1 MGRVEGM
8 SSLRRPLRFPGWGT
22 QLISVLLAITVV
34 VPLLQR
40 LPKLAVVACFD
51 AGHPLY
57 SLVPTTAD
65 GAHCVTAPTP
75 VVGWTLMV
83 AATLLIHLVLMPA
96 ALLAVVLLLRG
107 ARWVAGAGRR
117 LLAAALAQ
125 LDDLVVVWWRPAPAP
140 AAIRVTDPARARANP
155 RRGPPALS

>member
-1 MGRVEGM
+1 MR
-8 SSLRRPLRFPGWGT
+8 SWRPLRFPGWGT
-22 QLISVLLAITVV
+22 QVIAAALAITLL

-40 LPKLAVVACFD
+40 LPRVAVVACFD

-57 SLVPTTAD
+57 TLVPTTGG
-65 GAHCVTAPTP
+65 GAHCLTAPAP

-83 AATLLIHLVLMPA
+83 AATLLVHLVLMPM
-96 ALLAVVLLLRG
+96 ALLAAILLLRG

-117 LLAAALAQ
+117 LLASLVAR
-125 LDDLVVVWWRPAPAP
+125 LDGLVVAWWRPAPLPVPVPVAGP
-140 AAIRVTDPARARANP
+140 GWARANP